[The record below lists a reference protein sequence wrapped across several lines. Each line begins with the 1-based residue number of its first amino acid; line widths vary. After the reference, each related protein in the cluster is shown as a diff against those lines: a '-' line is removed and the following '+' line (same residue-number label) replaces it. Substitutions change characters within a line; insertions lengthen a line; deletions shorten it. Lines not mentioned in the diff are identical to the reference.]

1 MSTSAAS
8 AAALPSVE
16 GTIGSAA
23 PAASSAAG
31 GAVSGSLSSLSS
43 SPASDSAASSSSGGA
58 PLDTLDEPVLDTVM
72 RDVRQVGTKLRYVLL
87 PTLPPSDALRELRN
101 WDLWGPLLLCLSLAV
116 LLSAGAA
123 EGQAGAVFALVFVLV
138 WAGAGIVTL
147 NAQLLGGKISFF
159 QSVCVL
165 GYCMCP
171 LVIAGLLC
179 ALSRNGLYRSA
190 VVGAGVAW
198 ACRASVVFMR
208 ELVPAPRRA
217 LAVYPVVLFY
227 LMMAWMVWTL

>member
-1 MSTSAAS
+1 MSASAAS
-8 AAALPSVE
+8 AAALPNVQ
-16 GTIGSAA
+16 GTIGSAPVAAVLTA
-23 PAASSAAG
+23 PSASASA
-31 GAVSGSLSSLSS
+31 S
-43 SPASDSAASSSSGGA
+43 ASGA
-58 PLDTLDEPVLDTVM
+58 PSTSASTSSEAPPLPFDTLDEPVLDTVM

-87 PTLPPSDALRELRN
+87 PTLPPSDAVRELRN
-101 WDLWGPLLLCLSLAV
+101 WDLWGPLLLCLALAV

-123 EGQAGAVFALVFVLV
+123 EGQAGSVFALVFVLV

-147 NAQLLGGKISFF
+147 NAQLLGGRISFF

-171 LVIAGLLC
+171 LVLAGALC
-179 ALSRNGLYRSA
+179 ALSRNGLWRS
-190 VVGAGVAW
+190 VVAGVGVAW

-227 LMMAWMVWTL
+227 LMVAWMVWTL